1 MGAGIGRPV
10 APFYTSIAS
19 PAARGKRP
27 RCIRPAV
34 SDPDSGDSECLA
46 DFAFLLRER
55 KGPGRAVEDRHVK
68 GLFARER
75 WLALLTGVGFEAR
88 GVPLALS
95 GAEPGRHEMFVGRRP
110 R

>member
-1 MGAGIGRPV
+1 MGTTLTIEDGIAVQLREIPTRGIPS
-10 APFYTSIAS
+10 TS
-19 PAARGKRP
+19 PT
-27 RCIRPAV
+27 
-34 SDPDSGDSECLA
+34 
-46 DFAFLLRER
+46 FAFLLRER
-55 KGPGRAVEDRHVK
+55 KGSGRAVEDRHVE

-75 WLALLTGVGFEAR
+75 WLALLTGVGFKAR